1 MSNVIERM
9 RAASDWR
16 QRVQRCLVALVL
28 VAFVGLG
35 RVARADLD
43 LSKMTTEVESMKS
56 DFLAL
61 LKVVLGA
68 VAVVIVVKGL
78 GVVAKKLSTNDP
90 SATWHLVAVGG
101 AAAVLLI
108 AIALI

>member
-1 MSNVIERM
+1 MLNVIERV
-9 RAASDWR
+9 RVAADWR
-16 QRVQRCLVALVL
+16 QRLQRFLAVVVA

-43 LSKMTTEVESMKS
+43 FSKMTTEVESMKS
-56 DFLAL
+56 DFLTL

-78 GVVAKKLSTNDP
+78 GVVAKKMSTNDP